1 MPADTPPAL
10 LWADR
15 QLGRLAGL
23 LAFLGALA
31 IVALVGVTIVAVT
44 WRYLLNDPIFGI
56 EDLSVVT
63 LTIVAGAAVAYG
75 GRHGAHVSVDVI
87 GFVAGRK
94 VTRVTNAIMRL
105 LAVIILALATWA
117 LFTKACGIEKACIT
131 NNFSIEH
138 RPFYY
143 FLGVAIGVYTLQVFV
158 QLLTG
163 LYHFRGEDPNE
174 IKL

>member
-1 MPADTPPAL
+1 MPPAL

-23 LAFLGALA
+23 LAFIGAAA
-31 IVALVGVTIVAVT
+31 ITALMGITVIAVT
-44 WRYLLNDPIFGI
+44 WRYVLNDPIFGI

-63 LTIVAGAAVAYG
+63 LTLVAGAAVAYG

-87 GFVAGRK
+87 AHVASRK
-94 VTRVTNAIMRL
+94 VTRFTDAIMRL
-105 LAVIILALATWA
+105 LAVAILSLATWA
-117 LFTKACGIEKACIT
+117 LFAKACGIEKACIT

-143 FLGVAIGVYTLQVFV
+143 FLGVAIGVFALQMIV
-158 QLLTG
+158 QLLVG
-163 LYHFRGEDPNE
+163 LFHFRDEDPNE
-174 IKL
+174 IVT